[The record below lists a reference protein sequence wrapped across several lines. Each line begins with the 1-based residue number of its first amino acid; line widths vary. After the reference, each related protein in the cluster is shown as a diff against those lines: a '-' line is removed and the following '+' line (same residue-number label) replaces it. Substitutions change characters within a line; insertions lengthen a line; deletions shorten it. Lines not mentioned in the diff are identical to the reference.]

1 MRGVLSIY
9 IFKRY
14 QSSEILIKDKDHQ
27 CQGRESNN
35 TPALLCRPSPT
46 TFKPLTKIPLKRSQ
60 NTFCAPPCL
69 GESKQHPNFPSVIP
83 QGIDY
88 FVTWKNI
95 KPLWESELPANCH
108 SAAITNER
116 MKRRIFFHNSWTIN
130 MHMFKI
136 LLPELLL
143 KIDAFY
149 L

>member
-9 IFKRY
+9 IFQRY
-14 QSSEILIKDKDHQ
+14 QSSEILIKDNDHQ

-46 TFKPLTKIPLKRSQ
+46 FNPLTKIPLKSQ
-60 NTFCAPPCL
+60 NSVR
-69 GESKQHPNFPSVIP
+69 ESRRHPNFPSVV
-83 QGIDY
+83 GTTEGY
-88 FVTWKNI
+88 FVYWKNI

-136 LLPELLL
+136 LLQELLL